1 MSVMRVTAAGD
12 GMVFR
17 RLPGEYAGFP
27 AVRDFICRGDL
38 RFLNLETT
46 VHRHETFGAAVSGGS
61 WFCAPPEVL
70 EDLKR
75 FGFNALSTANNHA
88 MDYSHAGLLK
98 TLEYIREAGFACAGT
113 GASLAEAAA
122 PAYVDTP
129 AGRFALIG
137 ACSSFH
143 EDAIA
148 GNPAR
153 GVPARP
159 GLNAIR
165 YDTVYRLTEDR
176 MAQLKQ
182 IAADIRINASG
193 DGERAQG
200 YAPPIPEGQAAFGP
214 LRFECADAPG
224 KITTVDERDMA
235 RVEQSIREARF
246 MADCVLVAMHS
257 HEIPALSKEEPDQ
270 FYVDFA
276 HRCIDAGAHAVIGT
290 GPHLLRPIEIY
301 KNRPIFYSL
310 GDFIIQLETIQH
322 PPADMFEKQRM
333 TAADGLDRMFENRS
347 GNGKR
352 GLYYEKIMFESVV
365 PCFELEDGELRRL
378 ELLPV
383 ELNFGAPR
391 STGGWPR
398 PMPDGGI
405 LERMA
410 AMCAPYG
417 TRMDIRD
424 GVGVVK
430 L

>member
-12 GMVFR
+12 GMIFR
-17 RLPGEYAGFP
+17 RLPGEYPGF
-27 AVRDFICRGDL
+27 AEVRDFLARGDL

-61 WFCAPPEVL
+61 WFCTDPEI
-70 EDLKR
+70 LKDVR
-75 FGFNALSTANNHA
+75 AFGFNALSTANNHA

-98 TLEYIREAGFACAGT
+98 TLEYIRGAGLAVAGT
-113 GASLAEAAA
+113 GASLSEAAA

-143 EDAIA
+143 PDAIA

-165 YDTVYRLTEDR
+165 YNTVYRLPEEEL
-176 MAQLKQ
+176 AQLER
-182 IAADIRINASG
+182 IADDIMINAAG
-193 DGERAQG
+193 NNERAQG
-200 YAPPIPEGQAAFGP
+200 YAPPIPEGQAAFGK
-214 LRFECADAPG
+214 LRFERADAPG
-224 KITTVDERDMA
+224 KRTSVDERDMR
-235 RVEQSIREARF
+235 RVEASIREALF

-270 FYVDFA
+270 FYVEFA

-301 KNRPIFYSL
+301 RGRPIFYSL
-310 GDFIIQLETIQH
+310 GDFIMQLENLQF
-322 PPADMFEKQRM
+322 PPADMFEKQGM
-333 TAADGLDRMFENRS
+333 TPADGLDRMFDDRS
-347 GNGKR
+347 GHGTH
-352 GLYYEKIMFESVV
+352 GLYYEKIMFETVV
-365 PCFELEDGELRRL
+365 PWFELEDGMLRRL

-383 ELNFGAPR
+383 ELNFDAPR

-417 TRMDIRD
+417 TKLDIRN
-424 GVGVVK
+424 GIGVVE

>member
-1 MSVMRVTAAGD
+1 MSVMRATAAGD
-12 GMVFR
+12 GMIFR
-17 RLPGEYAGFP
+17 RLPGEYAGFT
-27 AVRDFICRGDL
+27 AVRDFIARGDL

-46 VHRHETFGAAVSGGS
+46 VHRFETFGAAVSGGS

-70 EDLKR
+70 EDVR
-75 FGFNALSTANNHA
+75 AFGFNALSTANNHA

-98 TLEYIREAGFACAGT
+98 TLEYIRAAGFACAGT

-122 PAYVDTP
+122 PAYLDTP

-137 ACSSFH
+137 ASSSFH
-143 EDAIA
+143 PDAVA

-159 GLNAIR
+159 GLNAVR
-165 YDTVYRLTEDR
+165 HDTVYRLPPER
-176 MAQLKQ
+176 LEELRK
-182 IAADIRINASG
+182 IADDIMINAAE
-193 DGERAQG
+193 DIYRAQG
-200 YAPPIPEGQAAFGP
+200 YRPALEEGALPFGK
-214 LRFECADAPG
+214 LRFEQADAPG
-224 KITTVDERDMA
+224 VQTTVDERDMR
-235 RVEQSIREARF
+235 RVERSIEEARS

-257 HEIPALSKEEPDQ
+257 HDIAGRSLEEPDP

-301 KNRPIFYSL
+301 RERPIFYSL
-310 GDFIIQLETIQH
+310 GDFILQLETMRNV
-322 PPADMFEKQRM
+322 PADMYEKQGL
-333 TAADGLDRMFENRS
+333 TPDAGLDALFDARS
-347 GNGKR
+347 DHGKR
-352 GLYYEKIMFESVV
+352 GLYYDRVMFESVV
-365 PCFELEDGELRRL
+365 PYFELEDGALRRL

-398 PMPDGGI
+398 PMPGAGI
-405 LERMA
+405 LERLAEMS
-410 AMCAPYG
+410 APWG
-417 TRMDIRD
+417 TKIRIQ
-424 GVGVVK
+424 GGIGVVE